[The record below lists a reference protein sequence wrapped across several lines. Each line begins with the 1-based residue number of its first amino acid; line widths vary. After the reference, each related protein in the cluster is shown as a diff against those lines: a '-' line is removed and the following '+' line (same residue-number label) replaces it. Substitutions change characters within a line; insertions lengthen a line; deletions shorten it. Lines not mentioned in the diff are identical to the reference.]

1 MPISSSPILSAP
13 DRRASREALSLIAS
27 IPRDVDGPVFPTPW
41 AARAFALA
49 VALNERG
56 VFAWSEWSEILGPK
70 VRIATDERFG
80 DPDAYWEAWLAA
92 LEDILARKSVA
103 GPGDLLDLKE
113 AWREAAE
120 RTPHGQ
126 PIELS
131 SSR

>member
-1 MPISSSPILSAP
+1 MSAP
-13 DRRASREALSLIAS
+13 ESEASRAALNSIES

-56 VFAWSEWSEILGPK
+56 VFTWSEWSEILGPK
-70 VRIATDERFG
+70 VATSTQENAA
-80 DPDAYWEAWLAA
+80 DPEAYWKAWLAA
-92 LEDILARKSVA
+92 LEDILGRKKVA
-103 GPGDLLDLKE
+103 ANSDLLDLKE
-113 AWREAAE
+113 DWREAAE

-126 PIELS
+126 PIELF